1 MAKVQNIDHI
11 AIVVEKNDNSLKFWQ
26 DILGIDLDYTES
38 VPSMNINLA
47 WLPVGKTR
55 VELIEATTE
64 ENNEYYDFLQKNGPG
79 LHHICVEV
87 DDIEEMME
95 TLKKNN
101 IKLKDQE
108 PQQLPGRKLA
118 FLEPESCDG
127 VVVELY
133 EITK

>member
-1 MAKVQNIDHI
+1 MAKVVNIDHI
-11 AIVVEKNDNSLKFWQ
+11 AVVVEKNEKSLSFWQ
-26 DILGIDLDYTES
+26 DILGIDLDYTEA

-55 VELIEATTE
+55 VELIEATTQE
-64 ENNEYYDFLQKNGPG
+64 DNEYYDFLKENGPG
-79 LHHICVEV
+79 LHHVCVEV
-87 DDIEEMME
+87 DDIDEMLD

-101 IKLKDQE
+101 IKLKDQVA
-108 PQQLPGRKLA
+108 QQLPGRKIA